1 MANIYVTRRIPEVGL
16 NMLKEKFGSFD
27 MNPDDRVL
35 TREELLAQVKGRDA
49 VMSLLTDPIDAAVLD
64 AAGPQC
70 KVFSNYAVG
79 FNNIDLKAAG
89 DRGVMVTNTPGVLTD
104 ATADLAIT
112 LMFAC
117 ARRLVETD
125 NYMRKGMY
133 KGWGPLLW
141 LGQDLSGG
149 KTLGIIGCGRIGS
162 NVAVKMNKGFG
173 MKILYSDMNTNTQ
186 LEAETGAKRVELET
200 LLKESDFVSV
210 HVNLTPETT
219 HLINAQTLKLMKP
232 TAILVNTSRGPV
244 VDEPALVEALKSN
257 TIFAAGLDVYEKE
270 PLMAA
275 GLGELPNVIVAP
287 HIASA
292 TPWTRD
298 QMAIIAAQNLIDALD
313 GKEPQFLVNK
323 EFLKQ

>member
-1 MANIYVTRRIPEVGL
+1 MANIYVTRRIPEIGL
-16 NMLKEKFGSFD
+16 KMLKDKFGSFD

-35 TREELLAQVKGRDA
+35 TREELLNAVKGRDA

-89 DRGVMVTNTPGVLTD
+89 ERGVMVTNTPGVLTD

-125 NYMRKGMY
+125 GYMRKGMY

-141 LGQDLSGG
+141 LGQDISGG
-149 KTLGIIGCGRIGS
+149 KTLGIIGCGRIGA
-162 NVAVKMNKGFG
+162 NVAMKMHKGFG
-173 MKILYSDMNTNTQ
+173 MKIVYTDTFKNEA
-186 LEAETGAKRVELET
+186 LEKETGAQQVSLEE
-200 LLKESDFVSV
+200 LLKQSDFVSV

-219 HLINAQTLKLMKP
+219 HLINAQTIGMMKP

-244 VDEPALVEALKSN
+244 VDEPALVEAMKAN
-257 TIFAAGLDVYEKE
+257 KIFAAGLDVYEKE

-275 GLGELPNVIVAP
+275 GLGDLSNVIVAP

-298 QMAIIAAQNLIDALD
+298 QMAIIAAQNLIDALE

-323 EFLKQ
+323 EFLKR

>member
-1 MANIYVTRRIPEVGL
+1 MANIYVTRRIPEIGL
-16 NMLKEKFGSFD
+16 KMLKDKFGSFD

-49 VMSLLTDPIDAAVLD
+49 VMSLLTDPIDAEVLD

-70 KVFSNYAVG
+70 KIFSNYAVG
-79 FNNIDLKAAG
+79 YNNIDLKAAG

-186 LEAETGAKRVELET
+186 LEAETGAKRVDLET

-219 HLINAQTLKLMKP
+219 HLINANTLKLMKP

-244 VDEPALVEALKSN
+244 VDEPALVEALKAN

-275 GLGELPNVIVAP
+275 GLGDLPNVVVAP

-298 QMAIIAAQNLIDALD
+298 QMAIIAAQNLIDAVE

-323 EFLKQ
+323 EFLKR

>member
-16 NMLKEKFGSFD
+16 IMLRDKFGSFD
-27 MNPDDRVL
+27 MNPEDRVL
-35 TREELLAQVKGRDA
+35 TREELLNAVKGRDA

-70 KVFSNYAVG
+70 KIFSNYAVG
-79 FNNIDLKAAG
+79 YNNVDLKAAG
-89 DRGVMVTNTPGVLTD
+89 ERGIMVTNTPGVLTH
-104 ATADLAIT
+104 ATADLAVT
-112 LMFAC
+112 LMLAC

-125 NYMRKGMY
+125 GYMRKGMY

-141 LGQDLSGG
+141 LGQDISGG

-162 NVAVKMNKGFG
+162 NVALKMHNGFG
-173 MKILYSDMNTNTQ
+173 MKILYTDMNINSD
-186 LEAETGAKRVELET
+186 LEKETGAKKVELET

-219 HLINAQTLKLMKP
+219 HLINEKTIALMKS
-232 TAILVNTSRGPV
+232 TAVLVNTSRGPV
-244 VDEPALVEALKSN
+244 VDEPALVEALRAKK
-257 TIFAAGLDVYEKE
+257 IFAAGLDVYEKE
-270 PLMAA
+270 PAMAA
-275 GLGELPNVIVAP
+275 GLSELQNVIVAP

-298 QMAIIAAQNLIDALD
+298 QMAIIAAQNLIDVLE
-313 GKEPQFLVNK
+313 GREPQYLVNK
-323 EFLKQ
+323 EFLRP

>member
-16 NMLKEKFGSFD
+16 AMLKEKFGAFD
-27 MNPDDRVL
+27 MNPEDRVL

-49 VMSLLTDPIDAAVLD
+49 VMSLLTDPIDAEVLD

-70 KVFSNYAVG
+70 KIFSNYAVG
-79 FNNIDLKAAG
+79 YNNIDLKAAG
-89 DRGVMVTNTPGVLTD
+89 ERGVMVTNTPGVLTD

-186 LEAETGAKRVELET
+186 LEAETGAKRVDLET

-219 HLINAQTLKLMKP
+219 HLINANTLKLMKP

-244 VDEPALVEALKSN
+244 VDEPALVEALKAK

-270 PLMAA
+270 PLMAP
-275 GLGELPNVIVAP
+275 GLGELPNVVVAP

-298 QMAIIAAQNLIDALD
+298 QMAIIAAQNLIDALE

-323 EFLKQ
+323 EFLKR

>member
-16 NMLKEKFGSFD
+16 IMLKDKFGSFD

-35 TREELLAQVKGRDA
+35 TRDELKAAVKGRDA
-49 VMSLLTDPIDAAVLD
+49 VVSLLTDPIDAEILD

-70 KVFSNYAVG
+70 KIFSNYAVG
-79 FNNIDLKAAG
+79 YNNVDLKAAG
-89 DRGVMVTNTPGVLTD
+89 ERGVMVTNTPGVLTH

-125 NYMRKGMY
+125 GYMRKGMY

-141 LGQDLSGG
+141 LGQDISDGR
-149 KTLGIIGCGRIGS
+149 TVGIIGAGRIGA
-162 NVAVKMNKGFG
+162 NVATKMHKGFG
-173 MKILYSDMNTNTQ
+173 SKILYTDMFKNET
-186 LEAETGAKRVELET
+186 LEKETGAQKVDLET

-219 HLINAQTLKLMKP
+219 HLINAQTLALMKP
-232 TAILVNTSRGPV
+232 TSILVNTSRGPV
-244 VDEPALVEALKSN
+244 VDEPALVEALKARK
-257 TIFAAGLDVYEKE
+257 IFAAGLDVYEKE

-275 GLGELPNVIVAP
+275 GLGELDNVIVAP

-298 QMAIIAAQNLIDALD
+298 QMAIICAQNLIDCMEGRD
-313 GKEPQFLVNK
+313 PQHLVNK
-323 EFLKQ
+323 EFLKR